1 MHERVADSGP
11 GTDDRTDALDALPDS
26 GLHRAWLV
34 AGVTFGVL
42 VAAAAFRS
50 STGVLIEPI
59 EATFG
64 WSRALTSGA
73 VALNL
78 AVFGLVAPF
87 AAAAMERFGLRRVAV
102 VALLAI
108 AAGTSLTLVMTRPW
122 HLVVLWGLVVG
133 GATGSLASVV
143 GPIVAN
149 RWFVRNRGLV
159 TGIFAAGSA
168 TGQLVFLPTIARLTT
183 SQGWRSASLVV
194 AVLALLLVPFV
205 LLVVRDRP
213 ADIGLLPL
221 GAAGPDDPRISRPAA
236 STAGAVRTALQN
248 LALAA
253 RVREFWV
260 LAGTFFVCG
269 WSTNG
274 LIGTH
279 FVAAA
284 HDHGMPA
291 TTAAGLLA
299 LIGGFDLVGTVASGW
314 LSDRVDPRYLLLA
327 YYGLRGIAL
336 LTVPAVLGPAVAPP
350 LLFFVVFYGLD
361 WIATVPPTV
370 ALCREAFGLER
381 SGVVFGWVFA
391 SHMVGAAVAA
401 QFAGVVRE
409 VTGSYSTAWWTA
421 GVLCLVAAAAC
432 LAARRTPAAVQPAG
446 AG

>member
-1 MHERVADSGP
+1 VTAVDKEPDDTVADP
-11 GTDDRTDALDALPDS
+11 VLDALPTTAVQ
-26 GLHRAWLV
+26 RAWVV

-64 WSRALTSGA
+64 WSRAVTSGA

-78 AVFGLVAPF
+78 AMFGLVAPF
-87 AAAAMERFGLRRVAV
+87 AAAMMERFGLRRVAV
-102 VALLAI
+102 LALLAI
-108 AAGTSLTLVMTRPW
+108 TAGTAGTLLMTRPW

-149 RWFVRNRGLV
+149 RWFVAHRGLV
-159 TGIFAAGSA
+159 TGLFSAGTA
-168 TGQLVFLPTIARLTT
+168 TGQLVFLPVVARLATD
-183 SQGWRSASLVV
+183 QGWRAASLVV
-194 AVLALLLVPFV
+194 SGLAVLLVPLV
-205 LLVVRDRP
+205 VLVVRDRP
-213 ADIGLLPL
+213 ADLGLLPY
-221 GAAGPDDPRISRPAA
+221 GASGPDDPRIARPVATT
-236 STAGAVRTALQN
+236 SGAVANALG
-248 LALAA
+248 ALRRAV
-253 RVREFWV
+253 RVREFQV
-260 LAGTFFVCG
+260 LAFTFFVCG

-274 LIGTH
+274 LVGTH

-299 LIGGFDLVGTVASGW
+299 LVGGFDLVGTVASGW

-327 YYGLRGIAL
+327 YYGLRGVSL
-336 LTVPAVLGPAVAPP
+336 LAVPAVLGPRADAKV
-350 LLFFVVFYGLD
+350 LFFIVFYGLD

-370 ALCREAFGLER
+370 ALCREAFGVER
-381 SGVVFGWVFA
+381 SGVVYGWVFA

-401 QFAGVVRE
+401 QYAGAVRA
-409 VTGSYSTAWWTA
+409 VTGEYTLAWWTA
-421 GVLCLVAAAAC
+421 GALCLVASAAC
-432 LAARRTPAAVQPAG
+432 LLARRRTEPVVV
-446 AG
+446 